1 MEKVLRRV
9 FPKGRKGELW
19 AGGVLAACVCFV
31 SVLIPFFFLFAAHKL
46 HPFVCLI
53 LKSIFCYQLLA
64 VKSLKTE
71 SMKVYIKLKKED
83 LEGARQ
89 AVSMI
94 VGRDTKNLNSEEIAK
109 AAVETVAEN
118 TSDGVIG
125 PMLYLGLFGPLGG
138 FFYKAVNT
146 MDSMIGYKNEKYLY
160 FGRAAARLDDV
171 LNFIPSRL
179 SAVLMMG
186 AAFILRLDYKGA
198 VRIFKRDR
206 FHHASPNSAQTEAV
220 CAGAL
225 GVKLGGDA
233 WYFGVLHK
241 KKTIGD
247 GKRKITC
254 EDIKLANW
262 LLYVT
267 AVLGIVCIAGGIV
280 CLMLFLNERK

>member
-1 MEKVLRRV
+1 MEKVLRRI
-9 FPKGRKGELW
+9 FPKGKKGELW
-19 AGGVLAACVCFV
+19 GGGVLAACVCFV
-31 SVLIPFFFLFAAHKL
+31 SVLLPFCLLFAAHKL

-125 PMLYLGLFGPLGG
+125 PMFYMGLFGPLGG

-241 KKTIGD
+241 KDTIGD
-247 GKRKITC
+247 EKRKITC
-254 EDIKLANW
+254 QDIKLANR

-267 AVLGIVCIAGGIV
+267 AVLGLGLILAAIQ
-280 CLMLFLNERK
+280 LFVLAVK